1 MRKGKRIKNKVIAI
15 AMLTALLCAALAM
28 PVSANS
34 APTYW
39 EGTDA
44 TGAVLSEG
52 DCPLVVEHETLTF
65 DLTSL
70 PQSYYNDP
78 ADYLAYSA
86 SVKAEYTFYN
96 PTDMTVTAKLL
107 FPYGT
112 RPTYAASDY
121 DPETGEYTE
130 HLDLAKYGAQVDG
143 QPVQTVVRHSFASSS
158 YDPDPL
164 GSLEALHDGYA
175 EDGFFS
181 RDLPVYV
188 YTFRVTDLD
197 SVTYKAAR
205 ASIFLA
211 PDAAKTR
218 VMLSQSN
225 GGKMQENGVRLTNSV
240 DNGDELTV
248 YVFGEDLTD
257 ISWEF
262 YENGSM
268 DRQVPGRMEQI
279 SREQLTFEQYALQA
293 YDQQS
298 GIASHDYNNAVIA
311 CLAYSRWDDL
321 GVHTQAYMLTNLES
335 YLLEWYEYEITLAP
349 GQRLTNTVTAPMYP
363 HIDGKYL
370 PEVFTYVYLLSPA
383 TRWAD
388 FGTLDIVINTPY
400 YMIDVDDLSQAPS
413 YMEDTKIGVPFESFE
428 KTDTGYR
435 ARLQG
440 LPEGEL
446 RFMLSADPAP
456 ERQKGAWDALGWL
469 LGIVAV
475 LFAGGVVLGVI
486 LILAMIAVI
495 ALLMALSPMTA
506 VLFCILAVLA
516 VLLVAIC
523 AVIGVLISVLSA

>member
-1 MRKGKRIKNKVIAI
+1 MMKTKGFEKCTAAGV
-15 AMLTALLCAALAM
+15 MALLLCMLAVM
-28 PVSANS
+28 PASANS

-70 PQSYYNDP
+70 PQSYYGDP

-86 SVKAEYTFYN
+86 SVTAEYTFYN

-130 HLDLAKYGAQVDG
+130 YLDLAKYGAQVDG

-164 GSLEALHDGYA
+164 GSLEVLHDGYV

-225 GGKMQENGVRLTNSV
+225 GGKMLENGVRLTNSV

-298 GIASHDYNNAVIA
+298 GIARHDYYNAVVA

-446 RFMLSADPAP
+446 RFMLSTDPAP